1 MEQLIARRRR
11 CQRKADEGSI
21 CQMLP
26 NLKYKGLKGLGRR
39 VKTQVLR
46 VLPSA
51 ALAKNS
57 LRFLKRCTKPN
68 RQEFQRT
75 SLAIAIGFLIMGTI
89 GFAVKLIHIPITSIL
104 MS

>member
-1 MEQLIARRRR
+1 R
-11 CQRKADEGSI
+11 SI

-26 NLKYKGLKGLGRR
+26 NIKNKGLKGLGRR
-39 VKTQVLR
+39 FKTQLLR
-46 VLPSA
+46 ILPSA
-51 ALAKNS
+51 DLAKNS
-57 LRFLKRCTKPN
+57 LRFLKRCTKPS

-75 SLAIAIGFLIMGTI
+75 CLAIGVGFLIMGSI

>member
-1 MEQLIARRRR
+1 RSL
-11 CQRKADEGSI
+11 

-26 NLKYKGLKGLGRR
+26 NLKSKFFKGLGRR
-39 VKTQVLR
+39 VKTQLLR

-75 SLAIAIGFLIMGTI
+75 CLAIGVGFLIMGSI

>member
-1 MEQLIARRRR
+1 RN
-11 CQRKADEGSI
+11 I

-26 NLKYKGLKGLGRR
+26 NLKHKGFRGLGRR
-39 VKTQVLR
+39 IKTQMLR

-57 LRFLKRCTKPN
+57 LRFLKRCTKPS

-75 SLAIAIGFLIMGTI
+75 SLAIGVGFLIMGSI